1 MGAQGTVG
9 PDGNSVLPGG
19 LYDMAEL
26 GDALADPELEARVAE
41 TLKSVDGDFDA
52 LKAKY
57 KLEIAFSGN
66 RSMLQ
71 PFAGLVSAW
80 SNGGFLHGGGDEAIY
95 FCPAKTEV
103 RGMTQTCGA
112 PITLQFVSGRV
123 AICERC
129 KKAHD
134 PKKLVGQFF
143 ARLPMS
149 TWATLITRLFR
160 DLGCNTDIR
169 IGIMRGDL
177 RTATEA
183 GTNRTILGDQL
194 ELVRDRREWVAY
206 PLNRIIK
213 DTSAG
218 ADLQGR
224 IRAFLSA

>member
-1 MGAQGTVG
+1 MNRGQVTA
-9 PDGNSVLPGG
+9 DGKSAIPGG

-26 GDALADPELEARVAE
+26 GNALHDPELEAKVAE
-41 TLKSVDGDFDA
+41 TLKAVDGDFES

-57 KLEIAFSGN
+57 KLEIAFGER
-66 RSMLQ
+66 RSMLH

-123 AICERC
+123 AVCEHC
-129 KKAHD
+129 KQATD

-143 ARLPMS
+143 ARLPMQ
-149 TWATLITRLFR
+149 TWAVLITKMFR
-160 DLGCNTDIR
+160 AMECSADIR
-169 IGIMRGDL
+169 IGVMHGDL
-177 RTATEA
+177 RQATDKESLKEL
-183 GTNRTILGDQL
+183 RGDVL
-194 ELVRDRREWVAY
+194 TGVRDRREWGVYA
-206 PLNRIIK
+206 LNRIIK
-213 DTSAG
+213 DTSTG